1 MNDALAC
8 AYQALFSRITL
19 FSLLLAP
26 SFEVVPHWRRQQE
39 HALSRASPSARTM
52 TDNEVLHF
60 VQLYER
66 LTRHVATEAPSHA
79 DIVIWLDEHRKVIA
93 ARGL

>member
-1 MNDALAC
+1 
-8 AYQALFSRITL
+8 
-19 FSLLLAP
+19 
-26 SFEVVPHWRRQQE
+26 
-39 HALSRASPSARTM
+39 M

-66 LTRHVATEAPSHA
+66 LTRHVATEAPSRA